1 MQIGSLGW
9 RVESGMDRKGPGK
22 IEHTDIVPTAL
33 HKDLTSGSFGVFTIG
48 TENQLLKL
56 IQAMTLSAFGRHF
69 ENELCHHLSQIFK

>member
-48 TENQLLKL
+48 TENQDW
-56 IQAMTLSAFGRHF
+56 
-69 ENELCHHLSQIFK
+69 